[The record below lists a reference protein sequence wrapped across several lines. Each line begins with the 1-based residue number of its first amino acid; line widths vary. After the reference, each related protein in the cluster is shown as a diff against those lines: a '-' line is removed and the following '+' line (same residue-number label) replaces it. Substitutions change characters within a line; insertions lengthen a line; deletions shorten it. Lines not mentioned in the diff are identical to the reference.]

1 MLQVRG
7 SHRRCAVWKHQ
18 AEHKALNLEW
28 EKLLGS
34 SLVLE
39 MSVLAREHSFIDGA
53 GDRTTTCK
61 RAKVSLDLS
70 FPTKIN
76 SKCVKSLRVCKRLKL
91 LGET

>member
-1 MLQVRG
+1 MLPVRG

-39 MSVLAREHSFIDGA
+39 TSVLVREHSFIDGA
-53 GDRTTTCK
+53 GDSKDFLKRRLQPHGKRSQELTNGTRECRGFRT
-61 RAKVSLDLS
+61 AKESL
-70 FPTKIN
+70 N
-76 SKCVKSLRVCKRLKL
+76 R
-91 LGET
+91 